1 MGSAMGQDIKIT
13 GASTLSKDDVDRMIR
28 DAEQFA
34 EADRT
39 KREDI
44 DTHNQVSV
52 TTSASTDSM
61 SCGVKC
67 VCEWYDWPCYGP
79 LPLNCIA

>member
-44 DTHNQVSV
+44 DTHNQVYA
-52 TTSASTDSM
+52 TCSASMESM

-67 VCEWYDWPCYGP
+67 VCECNDWPCYGP
-79 LPLNCIA
+79 LPLNRIA